1 MLNRKG
7 VSLVELVVAMAL
19 FAIVVPSLYYALESA
34 MRLNLFSDT
43 KSDVTYTAQS
53 ELEDIQALSADNTLT
68 TVFGSS
74 APLYYS
80 TTCNTR
86 INYCKDSDGYH
97 YEVVVTDAAT
107 STSLKSVLLTVSK
120 SNARV
125 SLQLYLKF
133 KE

>member
-68 TVFGSS
+68 TVFGSI

-80 TTCNTR
+80 TTCDTG